1 MKKFTNGEEIIEV
14 DETNIRKI
22 NKLLQIGW
30 VEIEG

>member
-22 NKLLQIGW
+22 QKLLQLGW
-30 VEIEG
+30 VEII

>member
-1 MKKFTNGEEIIEV
+1 MRKFTNGEEIIEV

>member
-14 DETNIRKI
+14 DETHVRKI

-30 VEIEG
+30 VEII

>member
-14 DETNIRKI
+14 DSSETKRI
-22 NKLLQIGW
+22 NKLLHFGW